1 MLKIVSWNVRGMESR
16 RRIVK
21 EVLRQEDLDIFIFME
36 TKRSEFCRR
45 RVSSIWK
52 CMRVEREV
60 LEAEGLSGG
69 ILVLWNLRSCVAFEV
84 ICGRPSITIAF
95 MDGEGVEFWV
105 TSVYGPPRE
114 GVGIC
119 FGRSWKISL
128 VIMGRDGVWRL

>member
-1 MLKIVSWNVRGMESR
+1 
-16 RRIVK
+16 
-21 EVLRQEDLDIFIFME
+21 
-36 TKRSEFCRR
+36 
-45 RVSSIWK
+45 
-52 CMRVEREV
+52 MRVEREV